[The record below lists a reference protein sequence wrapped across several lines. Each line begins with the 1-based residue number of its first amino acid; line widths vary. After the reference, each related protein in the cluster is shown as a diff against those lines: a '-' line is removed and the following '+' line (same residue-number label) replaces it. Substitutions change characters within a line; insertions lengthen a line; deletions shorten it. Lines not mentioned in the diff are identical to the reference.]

1 MTSTTQSAATN
12 HQSTD
17 QTSDALGAAR
27 SLVALIEAE
36 AEAAELAG
44 TMTEPVVDALHD
56 AGLFA
61 LMVPRELGGTE
72 ADMRT
77 CLEVFELLAW
87 ADGSTGWSHMANATA
102 AAMAATFTGEEAVS
116 EIFADARSGGRMPV
130 IAGMFGPVGSAEDV
144 ADGYVATGR
153 YGFAS
158 GSGHATWISAG
169 TLVVRDG
176 EFVAAKD
183 GLPEMRV
190 VFVPRDHV
198 EFLGNWD
205 VIGLQGTGSYDYA
218 LADEHVDAAFTFP
231 LVEAVAHRGGP
242 VYGFGVLG
250 ITSAGHAGFALG
262 VAKRALDEV
271 VRIVAGKA
279 RLGAAPVRDQQLF
292 QYELGYQDAALR
304 SVRALV
310 FEAFAAVEAELVAG
324 REPGEV
330 ARQRLRQTT
339 TYATRIAAEVVRFA
353 YTWAGTSALREPSV
367 LGRCFRDMHAATQ
380 HVFVDNNTFTD
391 AGILRLNPPAPPS

>member
-1 MTSTTQSAATN
+1 MTATTQHVT
-12 HQSTD
+12 
-17 QTSDALGAAR
+17 DALDAAR
-27 SLVALIEAE
+27 SLTGLIEAE

-44 TMTEPVVDALHD
+44 TMTRPVVDALHE
-56 AGLFA
+56 AGLFG

-72 ADMRT
+72 ADIGT
-77 CLEVFELLAW
+77 CLEVFEALAW

-102 AAMAATFTGEEAVS
+102 GAMAAVFTGDEAV
-116 EIFADARSGGRMPV
+116 EKIFGTGAAMPV
-130 IAGMFGPVGSAEDV
+130 IAGMFGPVGSAELVD
-144 ADGYVATGR
+144 DGYVATGR

-190 VFVPRDHV
+190 VFVPRDRV
-198 EFLGNWD
+198 ELLGNWD
-205 VIGLQGTGSYDYA
+205 VMGLQGTGSYDYA
-218 LADEHVDAAFTFP
+218 LSEEHVDAAFTFP

-262 VAKRALDEV
+262 VGKRALDEV
-271 VRIVAGKA
+271 LRIVAGKA

-304 SVRALV
+304 AVRALV
-310 FEAFAAVEAELVAG
+310 FESFATVEADLIAG
-324 REPGEV
+324 RDPGEV

-353 YTWAGTSALREPSV
+353 YTWAGSNALRQPSV

-380 HVFVDNNTFTD
+380 HVFVDNNTLTD
-391 AGILRLNPPAPPS
+391 AGILRLDATAPPA

>member
-1 MTSTTQSAATN
+1 MTATTQYAT
-12 HQSTD
+12 
-17 QTSDALGAAR
+17 DALGAAR
-27 SLVALIEAE
+27 SLAGLIEAE

-44 TMTEPVVDALHD
+44 TMTRPVVDALHE
-56 AGLFA
+56 ASLFG

-72 ADMRT
+72 ADIGT
-77 CLEVFELLAW
+77 CLEVFETLAW

-102 AAMAATFTGEEAVS
+102 GAMAAVFTGDEAV
-116 EIFADARSGGRMPV
+116 ERIFGTGAAMPV
-130 IAGMFGPVGSAEDV
+130 IAGMFGPVGSAELVD
-144 ADGYVATGR
+144 DGYVATGR

-205 VIGLQGTGSYDYA
+205 VMGLQGTGSYDYA
-218 LADEHVDAAFTFP
+218 LSEEHVDAAFTFP

-262 VAKRALDEV
+262 VGKRALDEV

-304 SVRALV
+304 AARALV
-310 FEAFAAVEAELVAG
+310 FESFATVEADLIAG
-324 REPGEV
+324 RDPGEV

-353 YTWAGTSALREPSV
+353 YTWAGSNALRQPSV

-380 HVFVDNNTFTD
+380 HVFVDNNTLTD
-391 AGILRLNPPAPPS
+391 AGILRLSAAAPPS

>member
-1 MTSTTQSAATN
+1 MTTTADRHT
-12 HQSTD
+12 
-17 QTSDALGAAR
+17 DALGAAR
-27 SLVALIEAE
+27 SVTPLIEAE
-36 AEAAELAG
+36 AEAAEFAG
-44 TMTEPVVDALHD
+44 TMTEPVVDALHES
-56 AGLFA
+56 GLFA
-61 LMVPRELGGTE
+61 LMVPRELGGAE
-72 ADMRT
+72 ADIAT

-102 AAMAATFTGEEAVS
+102 TAFAAVFTGEEAVS
-116 EIFADARSGGRMPV
+116 TIFSGDRTPV
-130 IAGMFGPVGSAEDV
+130 VAGMFGPVGSAELV
-144 ADGYVATGR
+144 DGRYVATGR

-158 GSGHATWISAG
+158 GSGHATWISGG

-176 EFVAAKD
+176 EFVAAAN

-205 VIGLQGTGSYDYA
+205 VMGLQGTGSYDYELDA
-218 LADEHVDAAFTFP
+218 EEVDPAFTFP
-231 LVEAVAHRGGP
+231 LLDAVAYRGGP
-242 VYGFGVLG
+242 VYGLGVLG

-262 VAKRALDEV
+262 VGKRALDEV

-292 QYELGYQDAALR
+292 QYELGYHDAAMR
-304 SVRALV
+304 SARALV
-310 FEAFAAVEAELVAG
+310 FESFAAVEADLFAG
-324 REPGEV
+324 REPSEIE
-330 ARQRLRQTT
+330 RQRLRQST

-353 YTWAGTSALREPSV
+353 YTWAGSTALRQPSV

-380 HVFVDNNTFTD
+380 HVFVDNNTLTD
-391 AGILRLNPPAPPS
+391 AGVLRLNAAASPS

>member
-1 MTSTTQSAATN
+1 MTSTTDRGT
-12 HQSTD
+12 TD
-17 QTSDALGAAR
+17 HRTDALGAAR
-27 SLVALIEAE
+27 SVTALIEAE

-44 TMTEPVVDALHD
+44 TMTSPVVDALHE

-72 ADMRT
+72 ADIAT

-102 AAMAATFTGEEAVS
+102 AAMAAVFTGEEAVAK
-116 EIFADARSGGRMPV
+116 IFRAGSKMPV
-130 IAGMFGPVGSAEDV
+130 IAGMFGPVGSAELVD
-144 ADGYVATGR
+144 DGYVATGR

-218 LADEHVDAAFTFP
+218 LTDEHVDPAFTFP

-250 ITSAGHAGFALG
+250 ITSVGHAGFALG
-262 VAKRALDEV
+262 VGKRALDEV
-271 VRIVAGKA
+271 VGIVAGKA

-292 QYELGYQDAALR
+292 QYELGYQDAAL
-304 SVRALV
+304 SAARALV
-310 FEAFAAVEAELVAG
+310 FESFVAVEADLVAG
-324 REPGEV
+324 LEPGEI

-353 YTWAGTSALREPSV
+353 YTWAGSNALRQPSV

-380 HVFVDNNTFTD
+380 HVFVDNNTLTD
-391 AGILRLNPPAPPS
+391 AGILRLNGAAPPV

>member
-1 MTSTTQSAATN
+1 MTSTTDRGT
-12 HQSTD
+12 TD
-17 QTSDALGAAR
+17 RYTDALGAAR
-27 SLVALIEAE
+27 SVTALIEAE

-44 TMTEPVVDALHD
+44 TMTAPVVDALHE

-72 ADMRT
+72 ADIAT

-102 AAMAATFTGEEAVS
+102 AAMAAVFTGEEAVAK
-116 EIFADARSGGRMPV
+116 IFGSGSKMPV
-130 IAGMFGPVGSAEDV
+130 IAGMFGPVGSAELVD
-144 ADGYVATGR
+144 DGYVATGR

-205 VIGLQGTGSYDYA
+205 VMGLQGTGSYDYA
-218 LADEHVDAAFTFP
+218 LSEEHVDAAFTFP

-262 VAKRALDEV
+262 VGKRALDEV

-304 SVRALV
+304 AARALV
-310 FEAFAAVEAELVAG
+310 FESFVAVEADLVAG
-324 REPGEV
+324 REPGEI

-353 YTWAGTSALREPSV
+353 YTWAGSNALRQPSV

-380 HVFVDNNTFTD
+380 HVFVDNNTLTD
-391 AGILRLNPPAPPS
+391 AGILRLDAAAPPA

>member
-1 MTSTTQSAATN
+1 MTTTAQHS
-12 HQSTD
+12 D
-17 QTSDALGAAR
+17 IDALEAAR
-27 SLVALIEAE
+27 SLVGLVEAE

-44 TMTEPVVDALHD
+44 TMTAPVVDALHD
-56 AGLFA
+56 AGLFG
-61 LMVPRELGGTE
+61 LMVPRELGGSE

-102 AAMAATFTGEEAVS
+102 AAMAAVFTGDDAVA
-116 EIFADARSGGRMPV
+116 EIFGTGTRMPV
-130 IAGMFGPVGSAEDV
+130 IAGMFGPVGSAELVD
-144 ADGYVATGR
+144 DGYVATGR

-169 TLVVRDG
+169 TLVVHDG
-176 EFVAAKD
+176 EFVATED

-205 VIGLQGTGSYDYA
+205 VMGLQGTGSYDYS
-218 LADEHVDAAFTFP
+218 LTDEHVAAGFTFP
-231 LVEAVAHRGGP
+231 LLQAVVHRGGP

-262 VAKRALDEV
+262 VGARALDEV

-279 RLGAAPVRDQQLF
+279 RLGATPVRDQQLF

-304 SVRALV
+304 AARALV
-310 FEAFAAVEAELVAG
+310 FEAFGAVEADLVAG

-339 TYATRIAAEVVRFA
+339 TYATRIAADVVRFA
-353 YTWAGTSALREPSV
+353 YTWAGTNALREPSV

-380 HVFVDNNTFTD
+380 HVFVDNNTLTD
-391 AGILRLNPPAPPS
+391 AGILRLGSDSPQP